1 MNPSVE
7 AMDSLCKE
15 AEMDTKLWYAS
26 RTLWANAL
34 VIIAMIVTEVTGH
47 NPLSAEAQV
56 GILGF
61 INLIL
66 RAVTK
71 QPINWE
77 NPVSKRIRR

>member
-1 MNPSVE
+1 
-7 AMDSLCKE
+7 MDSK
-15 AEMDTKLWYAS
+15 TWYTS
-26 RTLWANAL
+26 RTLWVNAL
-34 VIIAMIVTEVTGH
+34 AIIAMIVTEVTGH
-47 NPLSAEAQV
+47 NPLNAEAQV

-66 RAVTK
+66 RAITK